1 MDNQVIGIIGS
12 GTMGSSI
19 VQVAAQ
25 KGFKVIL
32 IDVKEDYVKNGF
44 IKIKERLE
52 KSVSEGKLENKEKNK
67 ILSNIKISTN
77 LFDCNEADLIIEA
90 AIENENIKR
99 QIFID
104 LNNICSEK
112 TVFASNTSSISITRL
127 AHISGRPHKFAG
139 MHFMNPAHIMKLI
152 EVIPGPKTS
161 DDTLKIIMEIS
172 KKLDK
177 LPVIVKDNPGFILN
191 RVLIPMINDA
201 IYCLQ
206 EGLASRENIDTIM
219 KLGAN
224 YPMGALELA
233 DFIGLYV
240 CLSILDILQTDL
252 GEKYR
257 PCLLL
262 RKMVDSGNIGKKS
275 GEGFYKY
282 K

>member
-1 MDNQVIGIIGS
+1 MDNQIIGIIGS

-19 VQVAAQ
+19 MQVAAQ

-32 IDVKEDYVKNGF
+32 IDIKEEYARNGF
-44 IKIKERLE
+44 IRIKERLE

-77 LFDCNEADLIIEA
+77 LYDCNEADLIIEA

-112 TVFASNTSSISITRL
+112 TVFATNTSSISITRL

-206 EGLASRENIDTIM
+206 EGLASRENIDTIL

-224 YPMGALELA
+224 FPMGPLELA
-233 DFIGLYV
+233 DYIGLDV
-240 CLSILDILQTDL
+240 CLEILDILQNDL

-257 PCLLL
+257 PCPLL

-282 K
+282 